1 MPATKKVSEEDKVK
15 NDEDDFKF
23 RTIDLVWCALGSLV
37 FIFAAFVFSK
47 VNNVHAIQR
56 NVDRYDFKKFVR
68 QDGTKVE
75 SKEELQKMFDTYRW
89 PAYSDL
95 WVSVASAVVIFTVQ
109 SIFEKLMFS
118 TVYGWMKDK
127 EDSPVKVDRA
137 GKAITHL
144 AKSLYF
150 LSATIAGTIV
160 L

>member
-1 MPATKKVSEEDKVK
+1 
-15 NDEDDFKF
+15 
-23 RTIDLVWCALGSLV
+23 
-37 FIFAAFVFSK
+37 
-47 VNNVHAIQR
+47 
-56 NVDRYDFKKFVR
+56 
-68 QDGTKVE
+68 
-75 SKEELQKMFDTYRW
+75 MFDTYRW